1 MIPDAVNCSA
11 SKAMPTLRFP
21 VSIVIERVPIANR
34 WVSEQWRI
42 GAVEPESIESA
53 PACRRLEDLGGVAR
67 WCCDGFAIELTRS
80 ESEGYFLNI
89 TAPEP
94 KTFVLCRSDEPE
106 PGSDPELKLRAHVVT
121 VSYNEAARFLDG
133 GERVD
138 AVALHPA
145 ILEWMRP
152 FVTENYRPEPR
163 RKSRRNELYER
174 DGNVTP
180 APKRDQ

>member
-1 MIPDAVNCSA
+1 MIARTGSCSV
-11 SKAMPTLRFP
+11 SKAMSTLRFP
-21 VSIVIERVPIANR
+21 VSIVIERAPIANR

-42 GAVEPESIESA
+42 SAVEPETIESA
-53 PACRRLEDLGGVAR
+53 PSFCRLEDRAGVAR
-67 WCCDGFAIELTRS
+67 WRCSGFAIELTRS

-94 KTFVLCRSDEPE
+94 KAFVLCRMDEPE
-106 PGSDPELKLRAHVVT
+106 PASDPELKLRAHVIT
-121 VSYNEAARFLDG
+121 VSYNEGARFLDG
-133 GERVD
+133 GEQVD

-152 FVTENYRPEPR
+152 FVSENYRPEPR
-163 RKSRRNELYER
+163 RKVRRNELYER